1 MKDSWGHCQSERIAQ
16 AITSK
21 FNLTHLEI
29 GHSPRLLGYP
39 YDMTFSERI
48 YEGARKRAIALL
60 RLESIVLI
68 ALIIYLALLDAL
80 RRKPL
85 SAPLAL
91 AGDFI
96 ALALGAIGLYACS
109 ISFAKGK
116 SWGRAP
122 AVLANLIA
130 LGVAYFMA
138 SGKFYIGAIPLGL
151 LAFAT
156 AFSSTFGYRE

>member
-1 MKDSWGHCQSERIAQ
+1 MREGYLRYPVLMAVSDQLFER
-16 AITSK
+16 S
-21 FNLTHLEI
+21 
-29 GHSPRLLGYP
+29 
-39 YDMTFSERI
+39 
-48 YEGARKRAIALL
+48 RKTAIALL
-60 RLESIVLI
+60 RLESLILI
-68 ALIIYLALLDAL
+68 ALIIYLAILDAV
-80 RRKPL
+80 RTKPL

-96 ALALGAIGLYACS
+96 ALTLGAIGLYACS
-109 ISFAKGK
+109 VSYKRFK

-130 LGVAYFMA
+130 LGVAYFML

-156 AFSSTFGYRE
+156 LGSCILGYRE

>member
-1 MKDSWGHCQSERIAQ
+1 MAISE
-16 AITSK
+16 K
-21 FNLTHLEI
+21 L
-29 GHSPRLLGYP
+29 
-39 YDMTFSERI
+39 
-48 YEGARKRAIALL
+48 YEGARKSAISLL
-60 RLESIVLI
+60 RIESLI
-68 ALIIYLALLDAL
+68 LVALIIYLALLDAF
-80 RRKPL
+80 RTKPL

-96 ALALGAIGLYACS
+96 GLALGAIGLFACS
-109 ISFAKGK
+109 FSYKNSK

-151 LAFAT
+151 LSFVT
-156 AFSSTFGYRE
+156 TGVCVLGYRE